1 MATMP
6 VGIDQKVE
14 IWKNKLLDLG
24 KRNRLINYR
33 ETRRSTLSIK
43 TPEIYDLWE
52 SFVENNNP
60 IKFPYYREP
69 QEEIDVEYDI
79 NNDFLTSSDVVT
91 NQNVKEL
98 QRTLRNLRNKAKMVI
113 EEQGI
118 NTLYLAFGFL
128 KWSEANHSTEQM
140 VSPLLLVPVR
150 LTVESISA
158 PFVLQMTDDEIV
170 VNPALK
176 YKMENDFGL
185 IFPEFDEDQGLQNYL
200 NAVQKS
206 IKNNNWE
213 IAPEVGLSL
222 FSFLKINMYSDL
234 DKNKENIVSNPIV
247 RTIAGDASAIQ
258 HIPEELN
265 DYDFDKKLKPVD
277 VFQVVDADS
286 SQQEAILYA
295 KKGISFVLQG
305 PPGTGKSQTITN
317 IIAECLADGKKVLF
331 VSEKMAALD
340 VVHKR
345 LTSAGLDDF
354 CLVLHSHKANK
365 KSVLEQ
371 LRKALSLARNKAQ
384 LSDEAYMKLETL
396 YQDKEKLN
404 QYAEQIFE
412 TVHPLNMT
420 IYQVNGILAEL
431 NDYPDVIFSI
441 PDIRSTSVEQ
451 YHRYLYVLNTL
462 KNTIGKMSEDFED
475 NPWRGSTVPVVTNEL
490 RHDVSARFPALA
502 RSISWYASQA
512 NNIFSSVYLN
522 FESSYENLKKAIDLL
537 SVAKKSPGIPYNWI
551 SEPDV
556 VSLFNGIS
564 VYEEKTSGFT
574 KKLTELQ
581 SNYTVINE
589 QGICKVESYT
599 FSDLDSEEK
608 ICGAKQM
615 VSNYLEDIPELL
627 RMQQQGE
634 DLSLI
639 QNERKMAER
648 QARTINTIKEQ
659 IFQDFSEGIFES
671 DYKIVLSRYQESYS
685 SLTNALQEN
694 YYLGISVAS
703 RPDELLPEQWLQ
715 AENLIQLSAD
725 AQTYVQRKQIFQ
737 QKAEDLKKLY
747 GVISSTGEQL
757 TLNTDQLVT
766 FEELKTELQKLY
778 AIIAGNSA
786 MSVIDTEKL
795 LEECRKEL
803 LGAQQKADNISS
815 MKSDLLQSFEKEIF
829 SVNYQEMLVRYK
841 LLYTSILK
849 YVRSS
854 YYTDQRQMK
863 LLYRNV
869 SQKLDDKT
877 IIAAL
882 AALQDIGQIREDMGC
897 ECKNLMKAFGDSF
910 RYEDTDFQNIS
921 MVLDTYAN
929 LLEAIRLVS
938 DMAEIVKDFDP
949 ADIELTKRYGVWYKG
964 IDTSWELVLL
974 ALQKTSDFRQQIR
987 KEIVVFQPYYKN
999 DTKELSE
1006 CAVIKVLPALR
1017 QLDAERE
1024 KCNVLCSRFIFVFDA
1039 IFEYENTDFKQI
1051 DALLTTYIAFTKA
1064 QSILIDMEAMMQEL
1078 TLQEAELQK
1087 QYGPFY
1093 EGMATSWQDIR
1104 DALNWTIKFKK
1115 EIDKHHPNDEFIKC
1129 ICSGGE
1135 IIKKCDTYQETMTN
1149 ALQETDK
1156 DFQWFLSL
1164 FGAPE
1169 LYTQMNLQRLANH
1182 LQRCANS
1189 LFLLEEWIDF
1199 VNARKD
1205 CETEGL
1211 SEYVQQIEGQK
1222 IKQYQILP
1230 IFQKR
1235 FFRLWLDAVL
1245 PEYPAVL
1252 NFRRLNQ
1259 ENTIRE
1265 FCELDRIQFEIAKA
1279 RIKSKLIND
1288 LPLLDTFTSG
1298 MDEVGILKRE
1308 LGKQR
1313 KIMPI
1318 RKLFRQIPN
1327 LLLVLKPCL
1336 MMSPLSVS
1344 LFLEAD
1350 TYQFDIVIFDEAS
1363 QVCTENAIG
1372 AIARGKQVVIA
1383 GDSKQLPPTNFFSTS
1398 ISDSDNYDTD
1408 EDEDYESAAYESI
1421 LDEANL
1427 LPERTLLW
1435 HYRSRHEHLIAFS
1448 NAKIYHNNLI
1458 TFPSNVDRVSDN
1470 GVEYCHVKEGFYDRG
1485 GKKGNVPEAK
1495 QVAELVFEH
1504 FKKHPNRSLG
1514 VIAFGEVQQQAIET
1528 MLREMRLRNQ
1538 QYERFFNEEKEEAF
1552 FIKNLENVQGDER
1565 DTIIFSIGYAKDA
1578 SGVFRMNFGPL
1589 SKSGGERRLNVA
1601 ITRAKYNVKLVGSIL
1616 PTDIDV
1622 DRVSDEGPKL
1632 LRSYIDFAINGI
1644 AVLQR
1649 EVIESDFVQHDSP
1662 FEKAVYDFLDRKGY
1676 KLATQVGCSGYRI
1689 DMAVK
1694 HPTINGQYVLGIE
1707 CDGAAYHSAK
1717 TARERDRL
1725 RQDVLENMGW
1735 KIYRIWSTDW
1745 IKDPVIEGNRLIEA
1759 IEDALK
1765 NYGINEPMS
1774 PKVEVDAED
1783 FVSLEAKTVS
1793 IEDIEN
1799 PYGFEEEQQ
1808 VSFAHLSRNS
1818 SGYLS
1823 GADCIMEI
1831 VNRLYPVHYDLI
1843 CQYLAPLLG
1852 NTKAT
1857 VKVKREVDYQLQ
1869 QLGKKLIRK
1878 GDFFFPAGYTKISP
1892 RINSRKIYHIST
1904 EELAE
1909 AMYKVLSKSVGLTKE
1924 LLCTETARAYNFHRM
1939 THNITSAVNEAFE
1952 LLVKQERIEIIDGKV
1967 SISQ

>member
-1 MATMP
+1 MP
-6 VGIDQKVE
+6 AGIDQKVE

-33 ETRRSTLSIK
+33 ETKRSTLSIK
-43 TPEIYDLWE
+43 TPEIFELWE
-52 SFVENNNP
+52 NFVENDNP
-60 IKFPYYREP
+60 LEFPYYREP
-69 QEEIDVEYDI
+69 QEETVAEYDI
-79 NNDFLTSSDVVT
+79 DNGFFTFSDVTT
-91 NQNVKEL
+91 NQSVKEL
-98 QRTLRNLRNKAKMVI
+98 QRTLRNLRNKAKMAI

-118 NTLYLAFGFL
+118 NILYLAFGFL
-128 KWSEANHSTEQM
+128 KWSEADYSTEQI
-140 VSPLLLVPVR
+140 VSPLLLVPVS
-150 LTVESISA
+150 LTVESISS

-170 VNPALK
+170 VNPALN

-185 IFPEFDEDQGLQNYL
+185 SFPEFDEDLGLQNYL
-200 NAVQKS
+200 NEVQKVV
-206 IKNNNWE
+206 KNNNW
-213 IAPEVGLSL
+213 IVAPEVGLSL
-222 FSFLKINMYSDL
+222 FSFLKINMYNDL
-234 DKNKENIVSNPIV
+234 ARNKGNVVSNPIV
-247 RTIAGDASAIQ
+247 RTIAGDTSVAQ
-258 HIPEELN
+258 HIPEEFN

-286 SQQEAILYA
+286 SQQEAILCA
-295 KKGISFVLQG
+295 KKGVSFVLQG

-365 KSVLEQ
+365 KAVLEQ
-371 LRKALSLARNKAQ
+371 LRKALNLARSKAQ
-384 LSDEAYMKLETL
+384 LSNEAYMKLEML

-412 TVHPLNMT
+412 TVSPFNMT
-420 IYQVNGILAEL
+420 IYQVNGKLAEL
-431 NDYPDVIFSI
+431 DDYPDVIFSI
-441 PDIRSTSVEQ
+441 PDIRSTSAEQ
-451 YHRYLYVLNTL
+451 YRRYLSVLNAF
-462 KNTIGKMSEDFED
+462 KNTIGEMSEDFD
-475 NPWRGSTVPVVTNEL
+475 SNPWRGSIVPVVTNEL

-502 RSISWYASQA
+502 DSLSRCVSQA
-512 NNIFSSVYLN
+512 NDIFSSVYLTFN
-522 FESSYENLKKAIDLL
+522 RSYENLEKGIDLL
-537 SVAKKSPGIPYNWI
+537 AVAKKSPGVPYSWI
-551 SEPDV
+551 SEPDII
-556 VSLFNGIS
+556 SLFNGIS
-564 VYEEKTSGFT
+564 VYEEKTSGFAR
-574 KKLTELQ
+574 KLADLQ
-581 SNYTVINE
+581 SKYAVINE
-589 QGICKVESYT
+589 QGIFELELYT
-599 FSDLDSEEK
+599 FADLDSVEK
-608 ICGAKQM
+608 ICGAKEM
-615 VSNYLEDIPELL
+615 LFRCVEGIPELL
-627 RMQQQGE
+627 RLQQGE
-634 DLSLI
+634 DLALI
-639 QNERKMAER
+639 QNERQMAEG

-659 IFQDFSEGIFES
+659 ISQDFAKGIFEI
-671 DYKIVLSRYQESYS
+671 DYKVVLSRYQEAYR

-694 YYLGISVAS
+694 YYPGINVVS
-703 RPDELLPEQWLQ
+703 RPDDLLPEQWIQ
-715 AENLIQLSAD
+715 VENLIQLSGD
-725 AQTYVQRKQIFQ
+725 AQTYVQRKENFQ
-737 QKAEDLKKLY
+737 QKAAELKKLY
-747 GVISSTGEQL
+747 GVISATGEQL
-757 TLNTDQLVT
+757 TSNADQLAT
-766 FEELKTELQKLY
+766 FEALKEELQKLH

-786 MSVIDTEKL
+786 MSAIDTGKL
-795 LEECRKEL
+795 LETCKKEL
-803 LGAQQKADNISS
+803 LGAQQKADKIHAMQSG
-815 MKSDLLQSFEKEIF
+815 LLQSFEKEIF
-829 SVNYQEMLVRYK
+829 GVNYQEMLIRYK
-841 LLYTSILK
+841 LQYTSILK
-849 YVRSS
+849 YVRGS
-854 YYTDQRQMK
+854 YYADQRQMK

-869 SQKLDDKT
+869 SQKIDDKT

-882 AALQDIGQIREDMGC
+882 TTLQDIGQTREDMGG
-897 ECKNLMKAFGDSF
+897 ECKNLMEAFGESF
-910 RYEDTDFQNIS
+910 QYEDTDFQNIS

-929 LLEAIRLVS
+929 LQEAIRLVS
-938 DMAEIVKDFDP
+938 DMMEIVKGFDP
-949 ADIELTKRYGVWYKG
+949 ADIELTGKYGVWYKG

-974 ALQKTSDFRQQIR
+974 ALQKTAYFRQQIR
-987 KEIVVFQPYYKN
+987 KEVAVFQPYYKN
-999 DTKELSE
+999 DTEELSE
-1006 CAVIKVLPALR
+1006 YAVIKVLLALR

-1024 KCNVLCSRFIFVFDA
+1024 KCNVVCPRFIFVFDA
-1039 IFEYENTDFKQI
+1039 VFEYENTDFKRV
-1051 DALLTTYIAFTKA
+1051 DALLKTYTAFIQA
-1064 QSILIDMEAMMQEL
+1064 QSILVDMEVMMQEL
-1078 TLQEAELQK
+1078 NLREAELRE
-1087 QYGPFY
+1087 QYGFFY
-1093 EGMATSWQDIR
+1093 EGIATSWQDIR
-1104 DALNWTIKFKK
+1104 DALDWTIEFKK
-1115 EIDKHHPNDEFIKC
+1115 EIDKYQPNDEFIKC

-1135 IIKKCDTYQETMTN
+1135 IIKKCGTYQETITN
-1149 ALQETDK
+1149 ALRETDK

-1164 FGAPE
+1164 FGEPE
-1169 LYTQMNLQRLANH
+1169 LYTQMDLQLLANRI
-1182 LQRCANS
+1182 QRCANG

-1205 CETEGL
+1205 CEKERL
-1211 SEYVQQIEGQK
+1211 SEYVHQIEGQK
-1222 IKQYQILP
+1222 IKPYQILP

-1265 FCELDRIQFEIAKA
+1265 FCELDRMQFEIAKA
-1279 RIKSKLIND
+1279 RIKIKLIND
-1288 LPLLDTFTSG
+1288 LPLLDKFTSG
-1298 MDEVGILKRE
+1298 MDEVRILKRE
-1308 LGKQR
+1308 LDKQR

-1344 LFLEAD
+1344 LFLESD

-1383 GDSKQLPPTNFFSTS
+1383 GDSKQLPPTNFFAASTS
-1398 ISDSDNYDTD
+1398 DVDDYDTD
-1408 EDEDYESAAYESI
+1408 DEEDDDSAAYESI

-1458 TFPSNVDRVSDN
+1458 TFPSNVDRVPDN
-1470 GVEYCHVKEGFYDRG
+1470 GVEYFYVKEGFYDRG

-1495 QVAELVFEH
+1495 RVAELVFEH
-1504 FKKHPNRSLG
+1504 FKKYPNRSLG

-1528 MLREMRLRNQ
+1528 MLREMRLKNQ

-1565 DTIIFSIGYAKDA
+1565 DTIIFSIGYAKDVA
-1578 SGVFRMNFGPL
+1578 GVFRTNFGPL

-1622 DRVSDEGPKL
+1622 DRVSAKGPKL

-1644 AVLQR
+1644 DSLQL
-1649 EVIESDFVQHDSP
+1649 EVIESDIEQHDSP
-1662 FEKAVYDFLDRKGY
+1662 FERAVYDFLDRKGY
-1676 KLATQVGCSGYRI
+1676 KLATQVGCSGCRI

-1694 HPTINGQYVLGIE
+1694 HPTISGQYVLGIE

-1735 KIYRIWSTDW
+1735 RIYRIWSTDW
-1745 IKDPVIEGNRLIEA
+1745 IKDPVTEGNRLIEA

-1765 NYGINEPMS
+1765 NYGIDEPIS
-1774 PKVEVDAED
+1774 SKVEAEAEN
-1783 FVSLEAKTVS
+1783 FVSLKT

-1808 VSFAHLSRNS
+1808 VSFAHLSYNS

-1823 GADCIMEI
+1823 KADYILEI
-1831 VNRLYPVHYDLI
+1831 VNKLYPVHYDLI
-1843 CQYLAPLLG
+1843 CQYIAPLLG

-1878 GDFFFPAGYTKISP
+1878 GDFFFLAGYTKISP
-1892 RINSRKIYHIST
+1892 RVNNSRKIKHIST

-1909 AMYKVLSKSVGLTKE
+1909 AMYRVLSKSVGLTKE
-1924 LLCTETARAYNFHRM
+1924 LLCVETARAYNFTRM
-1939 THNITSAVNEAFE
+1939 SHNITSAINEAFE
-1952 LLVKQERIEIIDGKV
+1952 LLVKQERIKIIEGKV
-1967 SISQ
+1967 SISK

>member
-1 MATMP
+1 MP
-6 VGIDQKVE
+6 AGIDQKVE

-33 ETRRSTLSIK
+33 ETKRSTLSIK
-43 TPEIYDLWE
+43 TPEIFELWE
-52 SFVENNNP
+52 SFVENDNP
-60 IKFPYYREP
+60 LEFPYYREP
-69 QEEIDVEYDI
+69 QEETDVEYDI
-79 NNDFLTSSDVVT
+79 DNGFLTSSDVTT

-98 QRTLRNLRNKAKMVI
+98 QRTLRNLRNKAKMAI

-118 NTLYLAFGFL
+118 NILYLAFGFL
-128 KWSEANHSTEQM
+128 KWTEADYSTEQI
-140 VSPLLLVPVR
+140 VSPLLLVPVS
-150 LTVESISA
+150 LTVESISS

-185 IFPEFDEDQGLQNYL
+185 TFPEFDEDLGLQNYL
-200 NAVQKS
+200 NAVQKAV
-206 IKNNNWE
+206 KNNNWTVT
-213 IAPEVGLSL
+213 PEVGLSL

-234 DKNKENIVSNPIV
+234 ARNKENVVSNPIV
-247 RTIAGDASAIQ
+247 RTIAGDTSAAQ

-286 SQQEAILYA
+286 SQQEAILCA
-295 KKGISFVLQG
+295 KKGVSFVLQG

-365 KSVLEQ
+365 KAVLEQ

-412 TVHPLNMT
+412 TVSPLNMT
-420 IYQVNGILAEL
+420 IYQVNGTLAEL
-431 NDYPDVIFSI
+431 DDYPDVIFSI
-441 PDIRSTSVEQ
+441 PDIRSTSAEQ
-451 YHRYLYVLNTL
+451 YRRYLYVLNAF
-462 KNTIGKMSEDFED
+462 KNTIGKMSEDFNG
-475 NPWRGSTVPVVTNEL
+475 NPWRGSIVPVVTNEL

-502 RSISWYASQA
+502 SSLSRCASQA
-512 NNIFSSVYLN
+512 NDIFSSVYLT
-522 FESSYENLKKAIDLL
+522 FEHSYENLKKGIDLL
-537 SVAKKSPGIPYNWI
+537 AVAKKSPGIPYSWI
-551 SEPDV
+551 SEPNV
-556 VSLFNGIS
+556 ISLFNGIS
-564 VYEEKTSGFT
+564 VYEEKTSGFAR
-574 KKLTELQ
+574 KLTELQ
-581 SNYTVINE
+581 SQYAVING
-589 QGICKVESYT
+589 QGICELEPHT
-599 FSDLDSEEK
+599 FADLDSVEK
-608 ICGAKQM
+608 ICGAKEM
-615 VSNYLEDIPELL
+615 LSKCAEGVPELL
-627 RMQQQGE
+627 RMQQQAE
-634 DLSLI
+634 DLALI
-639 QNERKMAER
+639 QNERQIAEG
-648 QARTINTIKEQ
+648 QARTINAIKGQ
-659 IFQDFSEGIFES
+659 ISQDFAEGIFDI
-671 DYKIVLSRYQESYS
+671 DYKVVLSRYHEAYS

-694 YYLGISVAS
+694 YYPGISVVS
-703 RPDELLPEQWLQ
+703 RPDDLLPEQWIQ
-715 AENLIQLSAD
+715 AENLIQLSSD
-725 AQTYVQRKQIFQ
+725 AQTYEQRKETFQ
-737 QKAEDLKKLY
+737 QKAAELKKLY
-747 GVISSTGEQL
+747 DVISATEEQL
-757 TLNTDQLVT
+757 TSNADQLVT
-766 FEELKTELQKLY
+766 FEALEAELQKLH

-786 MSVIDTEKL
+786 MSAIDTGKL
-795 LEECRKEL
+795 IEACRKEL
-803 LGAQQKADNISS
+803 LGAQQKADKIHS
-815 MKSDLLQSFEKEIF
+815 MQSDLLQNFEKEVLG
-829 SVNYQEMLVRYK
+829 VNYQEMLVRYK
-841 LLYTSILK
+841 LQYTSILK
-849 YVRSS
+849 YVRGS
-854 YYTDQRQMK
+854 YYADQRQMK

-869 SQKLDDKT
+869 SQKIDDKT

-882 AALQDIGQIREDMGC
+882 TTLQDIGQTREDMGC
-897 ECKNLMKAFGDSF
+897 ECKNLMEAFGDSF
-910 RYEDTDFQNIS
+910 QYEDTDFQNIS

-938 DMAEIVKDFDP
+938 DMMEIVQDFDP
-949 ADIELTKRYGVWYKG
+949 ADSELAEKYGVWYKG

-974 ALQKTSDFRQQIR
+974 ALQKTADFRQKIR
-987 KEIVVFQPYYKN
+987 NEVTVFQPYYKN
-999 DTKELSE
+999 DTEELSE
-1006 CAVIKVLPALR
+1006 HAVIKVLLALR

-1024 KCNVLCSRFIFVFDA
+1024 KCNVVCPHFIFVFDA
-1039 IFEYENTDFKQI
+1039 VFEYENTDFKLV
-1051 DALLTTYIAFTKA
+1051 DALLTTYTAFIQA
-1064 QSILIDMEAMMQEL
+1064 QSILVDMDAMMQEL
-1078 TLQEAELQK
+1078 NLQEADLRE
-1087 QYGPFY
+1087 QYGFFY

-1104 DALNWTIKFKK
+1104 DALDWTIEFKK
-1115 EIDKHHPNDEFIKC
+1115 EIDKYQPNDEFVKC

-1135 IIKKCDTYQETMTN
+1135 IIKKCGTYQETIAN
-1149 ALQETDK
+1149 ALRETDK

-1164 FGAPE
+1164 FGEPE
-1169 LYTQMNLQRLANH
+1169 LYAQMDLQVLANRI
-1182 LQRCANS
+1182 QRCANG

-1205 CETEGL
+1205 CEKEGL
-1211 SEYVQQIEGQK
+1211 FEYVQQIEEQK
-1222 IKQYQILP
+1222 IKPYQILP

-1265 FCELDRIQFEIAKA
+1265 FCELDRMQFEIAKA

-1288 LPLLDTFTSG
+1288 LPLLDKFTSG

-1318 RKLFRQIPN
+1318 RKLFRHIPN

-1350 TYQFDIVIFDEAS
+1350 TYQFDTVIFDEAS

-1383 GDSKQLPPTNFFSTS
+1383 GDSKQLPPTSFFSASTS
-1398 ISDSDNYDTD
+1398 DTDDYDTD
-1408 EDEDYESAAYESI
+1408 DEEDDDSAAYESI

-1458 TFPSNVDRVSDN
+1458 TFPSNVDRVPDN
-1470 GVEYCHVKEGFYDRG
+1470 GVEYFYVKEGFYDRG

-1495 QVAELVFEH
+1495 RVAELVFEH

-1538 QYERFFNEEKEEAF
+1538 QYERFFNEEKEDAF

-1565 DTIIFSIGYAKDA
+1565 DTIIFSVGYAKDA
-1578 SGVFRMNFGPL
+1578 AGVFRMNFGPL

-1622 DRVSDEGPKL
+1622 DRVSAEGPKL

-1644 AVLQR
+1644 DSLQR
-1649 EVIESDFVQHDSP
+1649 EVTESDIVQHDSP

-1694 HPTINGQYVLGIE
+1694 HPTISGQYVLGIE

-1745 IKDPVIEGNRLIEA
+1745 IKDPVTEGNRLIEA

-1765 NYGINEPMS
+1765 NYGIDEPVS
-1774 PKVEVDAED
+1774 SKVEVDAED
-1783 FVSLEAKTVS
+1783 FVSLEEKAVS

-1799 PYGFEEEQQ
+1799 PYGFEGEQQ

-1843 CQYLAPLLG
+1843 CQHLAPLLG

-1878 GDFFFPAGYTKISP
+1878 GDFFFPAGYTKVSP
-1892 RINSRKIYHIST
+1892 RVNSRKINHIST

-1909 AMYKVLSKSVGLTKE
+1909 AMYRVLSKSVGLTKE
-1924 LLCTETARAYNFHRM
+1924 LLCAETARAYNFHRM
-1939 THNITSAVNEAFE
+1939 TQNITSAINEAFE
-1952 LLVKQERIEIIDGKV
+1952 LLVKQERIEIIEGKV
-1967 SISQ
+1967 SISK